1 MNILNE
7 ATISFVSNSGTEAF
21 ARASAVAFLLS
32 ADPTVNDISDI
43 KTALSEA
50 VTNAIIHGYKNA
62 KGKIYINLKLFED
75 RKLVIKVRDK
85 GCGIA
90 DIKKAME
97 PLFTTG
103 GEEQA
108 GIGFAVMQSFS
119 DSLKVKSEIN
129 KGTTVTIVKKLCCK
143 DDVKNMTV
151 KRQ

>member
-7 ATISFVSNSGTEAF
+7 ATISFVSNSGNEAF

-75 RKLVIKVRDK
+75 RKLVIKVKDK

-97 PLFTTG
+97 ACFTTG
-103 GEEQA
+103 SEDRA
-108 GIGFAVMQSFS
+108 GMGFTIMQTFS
-119 DSLKVKSEIN
+119 DKLKVRSVQN
-129 KGTTVTIVKKLCCK
+129 RGTIVTMEKILCP
-143 DDVKNMTV
+143 
-151 KRQ
+151 RP